1 MNVTHKSNQ
10 TGVTYKVNQTIV
22 REFSSVIVIDSN
34 GTNLGQMSSGDA
46 YKHAQSEGL
55 DLVLVNASTV
65 PTCKILDY
73 NKMLYTVQKKKPIK
87 KQATS
92 MVRFSIKIDIGDYKN
107 KLSQVVR
114 LLNEGCKVTLTLRA
128 RGREMQYLESGG
140 LTVITNAIKDLKSQ
154 ARVEIPPKIE
164 GRSVNATVA
173 PLSKKK

>member
-1 MNVTHKSNQ
+1 MNVAHKSNQ
-10 TGVTYKVNQTIV
+10 TGAAYKVNQTIV
-22 REFSSVIVIDSN
+22 REFSSVIVIDGN

-55 DLVLVNASTV
+55 DLVLVNASAV

-92 MVRFSIKIDIGDYKN
+92 IVRFSIKIDVGDYKN

-128 RGREMQYLESGG
+128 RGREMQHLATGG
-140 LTVITNAIKDLKSQ
+140 LEVITNAIRDLETQ
-154 ARVEIPPKIE
+154 ARLEIPPKIE